1 MMHGRT
7 ETTVTNPDGLK
18 QLEFRCAVMAGN
30 VRYYPANTAAQV
42 LLGLCG
48 GKCFSADD
56 MILIES
62 LGFVVLVDGKPYGI

>member
-1 MMHGRT
+1 MTQKGQTMT
-7 ETTVTNPDGLK
+7 LNSGLK

-56 MILIES
+56 MVLIES
-62 LGFVVLVDGKPYGI
+62 LGFVVVVDGKPYGV

>member
-1 MMHGRT
+1 MT
-7 ETTVTNPDGLK
+7 LNSGLK

-56 MILIES
+56 MVLIES
-62 LGFVVLVDGKPYGI
+62 LGFVVLVDGVRRGV